1 MIGKV
6 KWFNKKKG
14 YGFLLKEDGT
24 EIFVHYSDIES
35 DKKYRTIDNGQSVS
49 FDIFTEDNGKNKA
62 IHVKAM

>member
-14 YGFLLKEDGT
+14 FGFLVNEEGV
-24 EIFVHYSDIES
+24 EYFVHYSDIES
-35 DKKYRTIDNGQSVS
+35 DKKYKVIDNEQQVS
-49 FDIFTEDNGKNKA
+49 FEVFTDDNGKSKA